1 MPKTVPL
8 HEVTFQSLDVKELE
22 EQEGP
27 AEKLKM
33 LLLNQRPRIRGQS
46 KRVLLLLI

>member
-22 EQEGP
+22 EQDGT